1 MTDLVAWLRNQL
13 DEDERVANS
22 ATSGPWDNNDPM
34 TRDAVR
40 APAVDNWVADC
51 RYEQMGPFAVDN
63 ATHIARWHP
72 PRALAEVEAARRIL
86 DLHEIRRVTDEFEG
100 KIRPEPIVWCD
111 SCDEPTWCPT
121 LRLLALPYA
130 DQPGYREEWKP

>member
-1 MTDLVAWLRNQL
+1 M
-13 DEDERVANS
+13 ANS

-34 TRDAVR
+34 TTDAVR

-86 DLHEIRRVTDEFEG
+86 DLHSIQVELISQFPFDPYTGVQLPPSYNVSCRVCGWATID
-100 KIRPEPIVWCD
+100 PTSACD
-111 SCDEPTWCPT
+111 TV
-121 LRLLALPYA
+121 RLLAAPYA